1 MRRAPQPA
9 AVVAAAL
16 ATLLLLAAP
25 ATAQYPP
32 RSGEVIDADIVV
44 DNPAATIEIEGRG
57 WSGETTVEITFT
69 DADGE
74 AQVLGQATTDADGN
88 FTTAVTLPEGV
99 DPGEVTYTV
108 VDGADAGSD
117 SFTLASTETGGDGA
131 AGSDT
136 GAESSALAATGA
148 PTGALAWSLGLLAAG
163 ALAVGGARWW
173 GRRFDT
179 SGP

>member
-1 MRRAPQPA
+1 MRRTRQPA
-9 AVVAAAL
+9 ALVAAAL

-32 RSGEVIDADIVV
+32 QSGEVIDADIIVE
-44 DNPAATIEIEGRG
+44 NPEATIRIEGRG
-57 WSGETTVEITFT
+57 WSGETTVEITLT
-69 DADGE
+69 DANGE

-99 DPGEVTYTV
+99 DPGDVTYTV
-108 VDGADAGSD
+108 VDDAGANSD

-136 GAESSALAATGA
+136 GDQTSALAATGA

-163 ALAVGGARWW
+163 TLAVGGARWW

-179 SGP
+179 SA